1 MSKAAVYY
9 HTDEAGNLL
18 YVGCAACPSAR
29 FANHRSIR
37 SWAQDVTNIRIVW
50 FETREEALAF
60 EREEIMRLK
69 PKHNSEW
76 RTKKSAPWQINEG
89 LIYMQN
95 WRDNHGGSAELL
107 AQRLFTSKAV
117 TEKYFDRVCHPST
130 RRATQ
135 IALAT
140 EGFVPRR
147 AFGRGLS
154 VFRED
159 VPILRFPSKA
169 KADAEIAK
177 ILKHPLPKQLGY
189 WLPPSPSESAA

>member
-1 MSKAAVYY
+1 M
-9 HTDEAGNLL
+9 L
-18 YVGCAACPSAR
+18 YVGCSACPAAR

-37 SWAQDVTNIRIVW
+37 TWAQDVVNIRIVW

-60 EREEIMRLK
+60 ERSEIMRLK

-76 RTKKSAPWQINEG
+76 QTKKSRPWQANES

-107 AQRLFTSKAV
+107 AERLFTTPAHTK
-117 TEKYFDRVCHPST
+117 KYFERICHPST

-140 EGFVPRR
+140 EGYVPRH
-147 AFGRGLS
+147 AFDRCLS
-154 VFRED
+154 VYYPKI
-159 VPILRFPSKA
+159 PILRFPDEA
-169 KADAEIAK
+169 KAQAEVSE
-177 ILKHPLPKQLGY
+177 ILKYPLPRHLGY
-189 WLPPSPSESAA
+189 WIPPSHLESAA